1 MSQPTPQD
9 VHIDAALT
17 DFSVAYVQDEA
28 NFVAAQ
34 VFPMKPVPHMTNK
47 YFVFNK
53 NDWLRDDAVE
63 KRAPG
68 AFAPRSGFTLST
80 GNYDAAPQWTEVP
93 LSDMVTRNADPSLQL
108 DQAATRLVTQRM
120 LIRYDRLF
128 VTSAFGTGIWDN
140 NYVAGTDFTA
150 WDDYSSDPQKDI
162 DVAQETIL
170 QNTGKEPN
178 CLTVGYK
185 VHKALKR
192 HPIIKDMY
200 KYVSDESITEEML
213 AKALELDKYVI
224 AKAAYATNTEG
235 GTSAYSF
242 IAGNHA
248 LLTWSD
254 GSPSIME
261 PCAGATFAWTNLT
274 AVNAAGVAIDQYY
287 DQRSKDDLVRG
298 QFAFDIHVTGTDL
311 GGFFSNAV
319 TTG

>member
-9 VHIDAALT
+9 VHVDMALT
-17 DFSVAYVQDEA
+17 DFSIAYIQEPG
-28 NFVAAQ
+28 NFIAKD
-34 VFPMKPVPHMTNK
+34 VFPLKPVPHMTNK
-47 YFVFNK
+47 YFIFAK

-80 GNYDAAPQWTEVP
+80 DTYDAAPQWTEVP
-93 LSDMVTRNADPSLQL
+93 LSDMVVRNADPSLPL

-120 LIRYDRLF
+120 LIRYDRLW
-128 VTSAFGTGIWDN
+128 VGNAFAAGIWDN
-140 NYVAGTDFTA
+140 NPLVGTDFTA
-150 WDDYSSDPQKDI
+150 WDDYSSDPQRDI
-162 DVAQETIL
+162 DKQQEAIL

-178 CLTVGYK
+178 CLTVGYR

-200 KYVSDESITEEML
+200 KYVSDESITEEMI
-213 AKALELDKYVI
+213 AKALELDDYKI
-224 AKAAYATNTEG
+224 AKASYASNAEGAAAAYA
-235 GTSAYSF
+235 F

-248 LLTWSD
+248 LLTWND

-261 PCAGATFAWTNLT
+261 PCAGATFAWTDLT

-298 QFAFDIHVTGTDL
+298 QFAFDPKVTGTDL
-311 GGFFSNAV
+311 GAFFQNAV
-319 TTG
+319 TSG